1 MKITKQKL
9 SLKEIIIEEIQKT
22 ITEVSGVDDMD
33 LPWPDGL
40 SDEWIPSKDEYGGAD
55 FIQPT
60 GPGGKPDDSGHHKK
74 MVDLSDEL
82 EVVAK
87 KSGYERP
94 LDFLASL
101 GFSSEASLEMLAA
114 IKAGANIPEDSELEN
129 KK

>member
-1 MKITKQKL
+1 MKKTTNP
-9 SLKEIIIEEIQKT
+9 SLKDIIIEEIQKT
-22 ITEVSGVDDMD
+22 ISEVSGVDDMD

-40 SDEWIPSKDEYGGAD
+40 SDEWIPSRDEYGGAE
-55 FIQPT
+55 FVQPA
-60 GPGGKPDDSGHHKK
+60 GPGGKPGDSGHHKK

-101 GFSSEASLEMLAA
+101 GFSSEASSEMMAA
-114 IKAGANIPEDSELEN
+114 IKAGAGIAEDSELEN